1 MMKQAGTPMEYAQD
15 PFLFPLIREPRSRW
29 ERAGLS
35 ERQERTF
42 NRVATLLVA
51 LFLTGWTYTI
61 GFAPR
66 EHLRADQPPVATLSD
81 RLIRSPLA
89 SDAPPEPVFVVDQ
102 FVRGFE
108 EDFEEQVGGLSG
120 AVKVNIVNPGDSVN
134 LPGMAD
140 SLPSGAQIVLRPTDG
155 AGGTGGAEVPATQV
169 PAGGGIWNLALRM
182 RDAIRPA
189 SDVSVITLVPLSQK
203 RGGRIGNYRIGNWPY
218 EGGGAPKAIYRPPPG
233 LIRVTP
239 QNKETWLSEHIQLK
253 DFITKGQENVW
264 PKYVAVQPRI
274 LDKIELVVQELEL
287 MGHPVENIFAVSGF
301 RTPAYNA
308 GGGNTS
314 GRGALSRHM
323 YGDAM
328 DIAIDNDRN
337 GVMDDLNGDGRITLA
352 DARVIGTAVDRV
364 EAKYPQLVGGM
375 HYYPPTG
382 GHRGMVH
389 IDTRG
394 YRARW

>member
-1 MMKQAGTPMEYAQD
+1 MEYAQD
-15 PFLFPLIREPRSRW
+15 PFLFPLVREPRSRW

-51 LFLTGWTYTI
+51 AFLTGWIYTI

-66 EHLRADQPPVATLSD
+66 EHLRAGQPPVARITD
-81 RLIRSPLA
+81 QLIRSPLS
-89 SDAPPEPVFVVDQ
+89 SDAPPEPAFLVDQ

-108 EDFEEQVGGLSG
+108 ADFEEQVGGLSG
-120 AVKVNIVNPGDSVN
+120 AVRVSIVNPGDSLD
-134 LPGMAD
+134 LPGAAD

-155 AGGTGGAEVPATQV
+155 AGGTGAAEVPAEAAPTE
-169 PAGGGIWNLALRM
+169 GGIWNLVLRM

-189 SDVSVITLVPLSQK
+189 SDVSVITLVPLSEK
-203 RGGRIGNYRIGNWPY
+203 RAGRIGRYRIGNWPY
-218 EGGGAPKAIYRPPPG
+218 EQGGAPKAIYRPPPG

-239 QNKETWLSEHIQLK
+239 QNKEMWLSEHIQLK
-253 DFITKGQENVW
+253 DFITKGQESVW

-274 LDKIELVVQELEL
+274 LDKIELVIQELEA

-301 RTPAYNA
+301 RTPSYNA
-308 GGGNTS
+308 TGGNTA

-328 DIAIDNDRN
+328 DIAVDNDHN
-337 GVMDDLNGDGRITLA
+337 GIMDDLNGDGRINLT
-352 DARVIGTAVDRV
+352 DARVIGEAVERV
-364 EAKYPQLVGGM
+364 EKKYPQLVGGM

-382 GHRGMVH
+382 GHQGMVH